1 MSAFTPR
8 FSVIIPNFNH
18 AATLS
23 QAIDSVLAQSYPAHE
38 IIVIDDGS
46 TDDSRLLLERYAGRI
61 RAIYQDN
68 AGVSAAR
75 NRAVE
80 SAEGDWLA
88 FLDADDVFLPDRLKQ
103 HADWI
108 REEPDLDFLLA
119 EQESRT
125 PDGRLLNRFLAES
138 SAGRLLIA
146 ENPDQQRMRMTPRH
160 FEALV
165 ADGFGEIRTLSLPR
179 AKFLEVGGFPE
190 DCQIGEDLHFFIRL
204 YAASSKAGAVRQ
216 VLATYLIHEGSTLR
230 RNPVRTMELFVETLD
245 SLAPAIRSAPMPIRK
260 GYVEKCRHTRLSL
273 AYAYLRAGRRAD
285 AIRGVLPSLMKQPG
299 LRTLRDVLSVCR
311 GFPGQAAQ
319 GR

>member
-1 MSAFTPR
+1 MSASSPR

-18 AATLS
+18 AASLA
-23 QAIDSVLAQSYPAHE
+23 QAIESVLAQSYPAHE
-38 IIVIDDGS
+38 IIVVDDGS
-46 TDDSRLLLERYAGRI
+46 TDDSRSVIDRYAGRV
-61 RAIYQDN
+61 RAIFQDN

-80 SAEGDWLA
+80 NAEGDWLA

-138 SAGRLLIA
+138 SAGRMLIA
-146 ENPDQQRMRMTPRH
+146 ENPEESRMRMTPRH

-165 ADGFGEIRTLSLPR
+165 ADGFGEIRTLSVPR
-179 AKFLEVGGFPE
+179 TKFLEVGGFPV
-190 DCQIGEDLHFFIRL
+190 DCRIGEDLHFFIRL

-216 VLATYLIHEGSTLR
+216 VLATYLIHEDSTLR

-245 SLAPAIRSAPMPIRK
+245 SLEPEIRDAPMPIRK

-285 AIRGVLPSLMKQPG
+285 AIRGVLPSLIRQPG
-299 LRTLRDVLSVCR
+299 LRTLKDVLSVCR
-311 GFPGQAAQ
+311 GFPRQVAH